1 MQREQKAIKKIYAE
15 ITEAVKRGNPD
26 FSQIAKKINE
36 ASSLIDK
43 IELSSMKK

>member
-26 FSQIAKKINE
+26 E